1 MVIPEK
7 SILVVVSTER
17 VTLTHRDVARPDR
30 GRMRLHRGV
39 GDRKGKKLLFLFRA

>member
-17 VTLTHRDVARPDR
+17 VTHRDVARPDR
-30 GRMRLHRGV
+30 GRMRLHRGE
-39 GDRKGKKLLFLFRA
+39 GDRKGRKLLFLFRV

>member
-17 VTLTHRDVARPDR
+17 VTHREVVRPDR
-30 GRMRLHRGV
+30 GRGRLHRGE
-39 GDRKGKKLLFLFRA
+39 GDRKGRKLLFLLRA